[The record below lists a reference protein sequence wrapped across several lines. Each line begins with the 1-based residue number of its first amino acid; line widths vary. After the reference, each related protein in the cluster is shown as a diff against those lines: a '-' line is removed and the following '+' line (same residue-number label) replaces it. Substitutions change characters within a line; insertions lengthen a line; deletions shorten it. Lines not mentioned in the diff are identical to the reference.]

1 MGNVQFINAGA
12 GSGKT
17 YTLTKKLCELLSD
30 TEKPAKPSEFI
41 LTTYTKAA
49 ADEFRS
55 KIKTR
60 LISENM
66 LDKVPLVESAMIG
79 TIHSVA
85 QSYVEKYWYLLDVS
99 PRVSIKD
106 DIETDAFRERVLEI
120 MRSILPISEHISKP
134 APETA

>member
-17 YTLTKKLCELLSD
+17 YTLTEKFCKCINDGARPSD
-30 TEKPAKPSEFI
+30 FI

-55 KIKTR
+55 KIKAK
-60 LISENM
+60 LMEKDMKDVI
-66 LDKVPLVESAMIG
+66 PLVESARIG

-85 QSYVEKYWYLLDVS
+85 QSYIEKYWYLLNMS
-99 PRVSIKD
+99 PS
-106 DIETDAFRERVLEI
+106 
-120 MRSILPISEHISKP
+120 
-134 APETA
+134 